1 MPAEQTRKSLAIRI
15 TAAALGASAG
25 LAGPD
30 FAIAGAG
37 ITPMLE
43 DALGHIFDRID
54 SHRRE
59 NAAETLMDAADEL
72 GAETPEQFMK
82 FIEDAVSNPE
92 HQELLARALIVAQDT
107 AMRDKRRALGR
118 ALASAV
124 AETGTTVDDELA
136 FIRTIADLDPADIR
150 VLRLTNTVP
159 EHLRARG
166 YDAKQWYPWSIAQA
180 DPGLA
185 GSAWTSFRVLEQHG
199 LVWSSGDQ
207 LTPQGHEPEYEI
219 TGLGE
224 CFLIRLAN
232 PKSVGTEQTADPPTS
247 SV

>member
-1 MPAEQTRKSLAIRI
+1 L
-15 TAAALGASAG
+15 
-25 LAGPD
+25 D
-30 FAIAGAG
+30 
-37 ITPMLE
+37 

-54 SHRRE
+54 SQRRE
-59 NAAETLMDAADEL
+59 NAAETLTDAADEL

-92 HQELLARALIVAQDT
+92 HRELLARALTIAQDT

-124 AETGTTVDDELA
+124 AETGTLVDDELA
-136 FIRTIADLDPADIR
+136 FIRTLAHLDPADIR
-150 VLRLTNTVP
+150 VLRLTDTVP
-159 EHLRARG
+159 EHPRARG
-166 YDAKQWYPWSIAQA
+166 YEVKQWYPWSIAQA
-180 DPGLA
+180 DSGLA
-185 GSAWTSFRVLEQHG
+185 GSAWTSLRILEHHG

-207 LTPQGHEPEYEI
+207 LTPYGHQPEYEI

-224 CFLIRLAN
+224 YFLARLAD
-232 PKSVGTEQTADPPTS
+232 PEAQDVEHVGDPPTS

>member
-1 MPAEQTRKSLAIRI
+1 MPYEQTRKSLAIRI
-15 TAAALGASAG
+15 TAATLGASAG

-30 FAIAGAG
+30 AAVAGAAL
-37 ITPMLE
+37 TPMLE

-59 NAAETLMDAADEL
+59 NAAETLTDAADEL

-92 HQELLARALIVAQDT
+92 HQELLARALTIAQDT

-124 AETGTTVDDELA
+124 AETGTMVDDELA
-136 FIRTIADLDPADIR
+136 FIRTLADLDPPDIR

-159 EHLRARG
+159 AHLRAKG
-166 YDAKQWYPWSIAQA
+166 YEVKQWYPWSIAEA

-199 LVWSSGDQ
+199 LVWSSGEQ
-207 LTPQGHEPEYEI
+207 PTTVGHQPEYEI

-224 CFLIRLAN
+224 YFLMRLAE
-232 PKSVGTEQTADPPTS
+232 PERRDTEQAGGQPIS
-247 SV
+247 SA

>member
-1 MPAEQTRKSLAIRI
+1 MPHE
-15 TAAALGASAG
+15 SAV
-25 LAGPD
+25 
-30 FAIAGAG
+30 AGAAF
-37 ITPMLE
+37 TPMLE
-43 DALGHIFDRID
+43 DALGHIFDRVD
-54 SHRRE
+54 SHRRD
-59 NAAETLMDAADEL
+59 NAAETLTDAADEL

-82 FIEDAVSNPE
+82 FVEDAVSNPE
-92 HQELLARALIVAQDT
+92 HQELLARALTIAQDT

-136 FIRTIADLDPADIR
+136 FIRTLADLDPPDIR

-166 YDAKQWYPWSIAQA
+166 YEAKQWYPWSIALA

-185 GSAWTSFRVLEQHG
+185 NSAWTSFRVLEQHG

-207 LTPQGHEPEYEI
+207 LTPSGHQPEYQI
-219 TGLGE
+219 TSLGE
-224 CFLIRLAN
+224 YFLARLADPEPQDAEQAGN
-232 PKSVGTEQTADPPTS
+232 PPIS